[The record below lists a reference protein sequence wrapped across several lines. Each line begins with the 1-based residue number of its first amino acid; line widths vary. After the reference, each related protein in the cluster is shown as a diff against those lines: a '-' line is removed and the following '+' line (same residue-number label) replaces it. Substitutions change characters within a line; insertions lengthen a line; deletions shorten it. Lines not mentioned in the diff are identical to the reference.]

1 MYEKETGEWQRKTIH
16 VLFDLKKMEESF
28 FMSSTILISTHCEFD
43 FELLPRLILALP
55 WNQSDNNN
63 NATTS

>member
-16 VLFDLKKMEESF
+16 VLFDLKKVEESF
-28 FMSSTILISTHCEFD
+28 FMSSTILISTHCVFD